1 MNFCRAKNDGM
12 QPIAP
17 EGFALSPIPP
27 QRIENNPHL
36 LPFAAV

>member
-1 MNFCRAKNDGM
+1 MNFRRAENDNK

-17 EGFALSPIPP
+17 EGSALSPIPP
-27 QRIENNPHL
+27 QRIENNPQL